1 MEFKEAINNHILFVE
16 VTQSEGT
23 LDFLKGKTGMILKYM
38 GELDCEDIDKNTI
51 LKFISEQRK
60 RNPSISNATLNK
72 YIQLI
77 RKVLKT
83 QCDIIIKFEK
93 LKEVKKIIKVIPQ
106 DIVLQIL
113 NHFKKTIT
121 NKHSHRNY
129 VYFRLLLETG
139 LRFREATNVLI
150 NNVDFHNNVILV
162 EETKTKAERYVFF
175 SNELKSYIMDLII
188 KNNLKGYLF
197 TDFKG
202 NQLSYLAVTS
212 ILKRARKRLKI
223 PKEISISNHK
233 WRHTFATNF
242 TKSGGNLEVL
252 RQILGH
258 TSIETTQKYIH
269 LDKDYLSLA
278 YNQTMQNHLLKTQII
293 G

>member
-1 MEFKEAINNHILFVE
+1 MRFKEAINNHILFIE
-16 VTQSEGT
+16 VTQSEGS
-23 LDFLKGKTGMILKYM
+23 LRFLKGKTGMLFKYM
-38 GELDCEDIDKNTI
+38 GELECVDIDRNTI
-51 LKFISEQRK
+51 LKFISDQRK

-72 YIQLI
+72 YVQLI
-77 RKVLKT
+77 KKILKT
-83 QCDIIIKFEK
+83 QCNIIVQFEK

-106 DIVLQIL
+106 DIVLQLL

-150 NNVDFHNNVILV
+150 SNIDFHNNVILV
-162 EETKTKAERYVFF
+162 EETKTKTERYVFF
-175 SNELKSYIMDLII
+175 SNELKGYIMDLII
-188 KNNLKGYLF
+188 KNDLKGYLF
-197 TDFKG
+197 TNFKEK
-202 NQLSYLAVTS
+202 QFSYEAVRAV
-212 ILKRARKRLKI
+212 LKRSRKRLSV

-269 LDKDYLSLA
+269 LDKEYLGLA
-278 YNQTMQNHLLKTQII
+278 YNQTMQNHLLKTHIL